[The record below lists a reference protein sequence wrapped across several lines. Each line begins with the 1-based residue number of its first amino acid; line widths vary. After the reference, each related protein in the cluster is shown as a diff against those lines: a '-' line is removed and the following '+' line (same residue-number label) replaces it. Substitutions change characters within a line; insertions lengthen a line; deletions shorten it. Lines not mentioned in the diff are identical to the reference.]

1 MLSGIDVSRYQGQI
15 NWNLVKTDFVLI
27 RAGYGKNTL
36 DPQFIRNITECNRLN
51 IPCGVYWFSYAL
63 SEQDAAN
70 EARRCLEAVRPYR
83 LEYPVCFDFEYD
95 SVRYAQQNGITITR
109 RMATDFV
116 KSFCDTV
123 EQAKYY
129 AMYYANEDYLNN
141 MFYPQELTAYDLW
154 YARYRPG
161 TDPGREG
168 VGIWQHTEQ
177 GVVVGI
183 DGNVDLN
190 YAFKDYPKIIR
201 AAGLNHLMDRQ
212 ADTAVKAFQE
222 LVYPKP
228 DGVWNDLTAQLA
240 GENQIRQGSRGDL
253 VKLAQERLI
262 HYGFPLNVSGADG
275 IFGTE
280 TDRQIRAFQADR
292 GLTRDGVVGTAT
304 WKALLGA

>member
-1 MLSGIDVSRYQGQI
+1 MALMS
-15 NWNLVKTDFVLI
+15 
-27 RAGYGKNTL
+27 GYGKNTL
-36 DPQFIRNITECNRLN
+36 DSQFIRNITECNRLN

-63 SEQDAAN
+63 SEQDAVN

-116 KSFCDTV
+116 KAFCDTV
-123 EQAKYY
+123 EKEKYY
-129 AMYYANEDYLNN
+129 AMYYANEDYLRN
-141 MFYPQELTAYDLW
+141 MFYPEELRAYDLW
-154 YARYRPG
+154 YARYRPV
-161 TDPGREG
+161 TEPGREG

-177 GVVVGI
+177 GSVVGI
-183 DGNVDLN
+183 NGNVDLN

-212 ADTAVKAFQE
+212 ADTAVKEFQE

-228 DGVWNDLTAQLA
+228 DGVWNNLTAQLA
-240 GENQIRQGSRGDL
+240 GENVIRQGSRGDL

-262 HYGFPLNVSGADG
+262 YYGFPLNVSGVDG
-275 IFGTE
+275 IFGAE
-280 TDRQIRAFQADR
+280 TDRQIRAFQTDR
-292 GLTRDGVVGTAT
+292 GLTRDGVVGAAT